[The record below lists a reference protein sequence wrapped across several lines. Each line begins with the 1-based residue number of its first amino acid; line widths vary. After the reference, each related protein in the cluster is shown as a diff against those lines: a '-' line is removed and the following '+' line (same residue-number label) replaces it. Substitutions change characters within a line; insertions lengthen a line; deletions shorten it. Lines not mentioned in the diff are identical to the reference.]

1 MRPTIIPAALLSLIA
16 IPVAAQE
23 TSAPAPEAG
32 ALADM
37 AQQMQDPERQ
47 RELAMVAQTMAEVLL
62 DLPIAPLA
70 QAAAEMAGEEARQID
85 PDLTLRKLA
94 PEAGE
99 LSGEI
104 GRNAPRAM
112 QAAGT
117 LAGALAAMAP
127 TLREMAEQMARAL
140 PRKD

>member
-70 QAAAEMAGEEARQID
+70 KAAAEMAGEEARQID

-127 TLREMAEQMARAL
+127 TLREMAEQMARAF

>member
-23 TSAPAPEAG
+23 TSAPTPEAG

-70 QAAAEMAGEEARQID
+70 KAAAEMAGEEARQID

>member
-104 GRNAPRAM
+104 GRSAPRVM

>member
-23 TSAPAPEAG
+23 APAPAPEAG

-47 RELAMVAQTMAEVLL
+47 RDLALVAQTMAEVLL

-70 QAAAEMAGEEARQID
+70 QAAAEMAGEEARQIA

-104 GRNAPRAM
+104 GRSAPRVM

>member
-1 MRPTIIPAALLSLIA
+1 MRPTIVPAALLSLIA